1 MKKERIRRLLIRD
14 IIIAAILA
22 VYGSIV
28 SLTHWSIPCIVY
40 QLTGLQCPGCGI
52 SRMLLAMLHGDFRA
66 ALQEASVSVCNM
78 AFHRLSDPSHGSSLR
93 ERLRNDT
100 EKSRHNSCLLLYD
113 RTDHFHNMEKSV
125 RDFIISMRLS
135 PNCFTAHKKPVCDFR
150 LAFL

>member
-14 IIIAAILA
+14 SIVVAILA

-52 SRMLLAMLHGDFRA
+52 SRMLLAILHGDFRA
-66 ALQEASVSVCNM
+66 AFFFSSVSVCNM
-78 AFHRLSDPSHGSSLR
+78 AFHRLSDSSHGSSLR

-100 EKSRHNSCLLLYD
+100 KKTRHNSCLLLYD
-113 RTDHFHNMEKSV
+113 RTGHFHNMEKSV
-125 RDFIISMRLS
+125 RDFISGMRLS
-135 PNCFTAHKKPVCDFR
+135 PKNTSSYKKPVCDFR
-150 LAFL
+150 PAFL

>member
-14 IIIAAILA
+14 SIVVAILA

-66 ALQEASVSVCNM
+66 AFS
-78 AFHRLSDPSHGSSLR
+78 FHPFLFATWPFIAYLILRMDHRYVNGYGMTLKKADTILACFYMIGLVIFTIRRNLSAIL
-93 ERLRNDT
+93 
-100 EKSRHNSCLLLYD
+100 
-113 RTDHFHNMEKSV
+113 
-125 RDFIISMRLS
+125 
-135 PNCFTAHKKPVCDFR
+135 
-150 LAFL
+150 

>member
-14 IIIAAILA
+14 SIVVAILA

-52 SRMLLAMLHGDFRA
+52 SRMLLCNA
-66 ALQEASVSVCNM
+66 ARGFPCSIFFSSVSVCNM

-113 RTDHFHNMEKSV
+113 RTGHFHNMEKSV

-150 LAFL
+150 PAFP

>member
-66 ALQEASVSVCNM
+66 AFS
-78 AFHRLSDPSHGSSLR
+78 FHPFLFATWPFIAYLILR
-93 ERLRNDT
+93 MDHRYVNGYGMTLKKRYAIIP
-100 EKSRHNSCLLLYD
+100 EKHL
-113 RTDHFHNMEKSV
+113 
-125 RDFIISMRLS
+125 II
-135 PNCFTAHKKPVCDFR
+135 
-150 LAFL
+150 